1 MRVMSD
7 ITDDGVIVYD
17 FLEIRAAQ
25 MPSLDRADRPR
36 SLPSD
41 GGPQQSAMA

>member
-1 MRVMSD
+1 MSD

-17 FLEIRAAQ
+17 FMEIRAAQ
-25 MPSLDRADRPR
+25 LPPLDRPDRPR